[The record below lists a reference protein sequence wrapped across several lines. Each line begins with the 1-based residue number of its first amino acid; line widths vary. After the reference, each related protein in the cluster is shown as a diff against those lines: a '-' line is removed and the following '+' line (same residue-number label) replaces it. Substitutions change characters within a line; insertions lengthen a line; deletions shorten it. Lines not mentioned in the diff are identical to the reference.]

1 MRGGGQNYQ
10 YAPPFNPY
18 DLEHRQVAENHY
30 NKEMDMMNKDYQEFL
45 NFKKSRDMHN
55 QY

>member
-1 MRGGGQNYQ
+1 MRGGYNYQ

-18 DLEHRQVAENHY
+18 DRDHRQHAENQY
-30 NKEMDMMNKDYQEFL
+30 NKEMEMNKDYQEFL

-55 QY
+55 